1 MDLLKIEEIFYT
13 LVNDNISQEIKTK
26 YTNLQ
31 ISTDPKDIDETQF
44 PTIYI
49 QTLECAEVS
58 PSLSNTEISG
68 IRANFQIDVYTTEKV
83 DGKEVANEII
93 RVLKS
98 LAFYINAMPY
108 TMFANGTYR
117 TIIRCNRVIG
127 SGDTL

>member
-1 MDLLKIEEIFYT
+1 MDLLKTEEIFYT
-13 LVNDNISQEIKTK
+13 LVSDNISQEIKTK
-26 YTNLQ
+26 YTDLQ
-31 ISTDPKDIDETQF
+31 ITTDPQDLDEPKF

-49 QTLECAEVS
+49 QMLESGEVS
-58 PSLSNTEISG
+58 HNLVNEEISG
-68 IRANFQIDVYTTEKV
+68 IRANFQIDIYATEKV
-83 DGKEVANEII
+83 VAKEMADEII

-108 TMFANGTYR
+108 TMFANGVYR

>member
-1 MDLLKIEEIFYT
+1 MDLLKTEEIFYT
-13 LVNDNISQEIKTK
+13 LVSDNISQEIKTK

-31 ISTDPKDIDETQF
+31 ITTDPQDIDDTKF

-49 QTLECAEVS
+49 QMLESGEVN
-58 PSLSNTEISG
+58 PNLMNENISG
-68 IRANFQIDVYTTEKV
+68 IRANFQIDIYATEKV
-83 DGKEVANEII
+83 VTKEVADEII

-108 TMFANGTYR
+108 TMFANGVYR

>member
-1 MDLLKIEEIFYT
+1 MDLLKTEEIFYT
-13 LVNDNISQEIKTK
+13 LVSDNISQEIKTK

-31 ISTDPKDIDETQF
+31 ITADPQDIDDTKF

-49 QTLECAEVS
+49 QMLESGEVN
-58 PSLSNTEISG
+58 PNLVNENISG
-68 IRANFQIDVYTTEKV
+68 IRANFQIDIYANEKV
-83 DGKEVANEII
+83 VTKEVADEII

-108 TMFANGTYR
+108 TMFANGVYR

>member
-1 MDLLKIEEIFYT
+1 MDLLKVEEIFYT
-13 LVNDNISQEIKTK
+13 LVKDNISQEIKTK
-26 YTNLQ
+26 YTDLQ
-31 ISTDPKDIDETQF
+31 ISTDPKDIDEAKF
-44 PTIYI
+44 PTIFI
-49 QTLECAEVS
+49 QTLECAEVN
-58 PSLSNTEISG
+58 PTLTNDGISG

-83 DGKEVANEII
+83 DGKEVANEVI

-127 SGDTL
+127 SEDVL